1 MPIEVEW
8 QLSCQNKRIH
18 DLSSAGSE
26 KKGLCIHP
34 RLFPFL
40 LDLEIK

>member
-8 QLSCQNKRIH
+8 QLSCQNKKIH

-26 KKGLCIHP
+26 KKGLCIRVCSHFYSI
-34 RLFPFL
+34 L
-40 LDLEIK
+40 K